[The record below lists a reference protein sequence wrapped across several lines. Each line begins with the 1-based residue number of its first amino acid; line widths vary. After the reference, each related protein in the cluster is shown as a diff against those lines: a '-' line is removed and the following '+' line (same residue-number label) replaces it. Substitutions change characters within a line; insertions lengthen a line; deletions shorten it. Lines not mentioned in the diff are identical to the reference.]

1 MSAPHRVTLI
11 PGDGIGPEVVGA
23 TRRVL
28 EATGVAFDWDVQAVG
43 EGPLEA
49 LGTPLPDAVPASV
62 IANRVA
68 LKGPVTAP
76 KVKGFRSVN
85 IGLRRAS
92 GMFGNVRPCR
102 SYPGV
107 RSRYED
113 VDVVVVRDVS
123 EDLYAG
129 VEAFAGSPEAEA
141 LVAAL
146 RDVLGVTIADGS
158 GLTIKAISEA
168 ASRRIVEY
176 AFDFARRS
184 GRTRVTAVHKAPVMK
199 ATDGL
204 FLEVAREVAA
214 ANPDIAFDDRAVD
227 IICTQLVQRPQE
239 FQVLVMPM
247 QYGDIL
253 SDLCAG
259 LVGGAGMIPGVN
271 VGTDAV
277 LFEPGHGS
285 APHLAGTDRANPM
298 ATMLSGVLMLRHL
311 GEADAADRLEGAIAA
326 VLAEGRHLTYDQR
339 PRRDDPAAARTSE
352 VADAVARRLEAGA
365 PVAAR

>member
-1 MSAPHRVTLI
+1 VSAVHRVTLI
-11 PGDGIGPEVVGA
+11 PGDGIGPEVVAA

-28 EATGVAFDWDVQAVG
+28 EATGVRFDWDVQEVG
-43 EGPLEA
+43 EGPMA
-49 LGTPLPDAVPASV
+49 SLGTPMPDAVPASV

-68 LKGPVTAP
+68 LKGPVSAP
-76 KVKGFRSVN
+76 KAKGFRSVN

-92 GMFGNVRPCR
+92 RLFGNVRPCR
-102 SYPGV
+102 LYPGV
-107 RSRYED
+107 RTRYEA

-129 VEAFAGSPEAEA
+129 IEATAGSPEAKA
-141 LVAAL
+141 LIAAAREL
-146 RDVLGVTIADGS
+146 LGATIPEGS
-158 GLTIKAISEA
+158 GITIKGISES

-176 AFDFARRS
+176 AFDYARRS
-184 GRTRVTAVHKAPVMK
+184 GRGKVTAVHKAPVMK

-204 FLEVAREVAA
+204 FLAVAREVAA
-214 ANPDIAFDDRAVD
+214 ANPDVEFEDRAVD
-227 IICTQLVQRPQE
+227 IICTQLVQRPE
-239 FQVLVMPM
+239 AFDVLVMPM

-285 APHLAGTDRANPM
+285 APHLAGTNRANPM
-298 ATMLSGVLMLRHL
+298 ATMLSGMMMLRHL
-311 GEADAADRLEGAIAA
+311 DEIEAADRVEAAIAR
-326 VLAEGRHLTYDQR
+326 VVRDGRHMTYDQK
-339 PRRDDPAAARTSE
+339 PDRDDPAAAGTSE
-352 VADAVARRLEAGA
+352 VADAVVDLMAAG
-365 PVAAR
+365 